1 MNEDL
6 KQCLI
11 AIALIA
17 VAYSSIYL
25 FYYVS
30 KYFNYI

>member
-11 AIALIA
+11 AIAFIGA
-17 VAYSSIYL
+17 CYSSIYL

-30 KYFNYI
+30 KYLNYI